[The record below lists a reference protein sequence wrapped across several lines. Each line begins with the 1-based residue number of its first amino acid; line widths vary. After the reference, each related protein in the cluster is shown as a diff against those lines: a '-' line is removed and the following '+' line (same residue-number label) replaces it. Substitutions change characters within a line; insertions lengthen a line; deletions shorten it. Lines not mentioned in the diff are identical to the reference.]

1 MTGPC
6 SPKISLLAATA
17 IVLATVA
24 PACAGSAKPQVL
36 PPHHATRPPI
46 ISQLPESGPVANAAA
61 GLAKL
66 YGGTPVD
73 VLTYH
78 NDAGRTG
85 WNQSETDLTPASVA
99 SAKFGL
105 LKTLRVDGNV
115 FAQPLLVSGFVLPDG
130 SKHDVLV
137 IATGHDSVYAYDAQ
151 TYALLWHVSLGK
163 PQASNDVG
171 CSDVQPEYG
180 ISGTPV
186 ILRSGTSHATIYLV
200 AATEPSSY
208 SFHTQLHALDLGT
221 GLDATPAVEISP
233 SATLA
238 DGSTVGFDP
247 QNQWNRVGLASG
259 SNSIYIGIGSHCDN
273 NSGNSTGWLLR
284 YSPGLAL
291 QAAFHTIETS
301 GGTELASIWM
311 SGFAPALDPS
321 GDLFVVTGN
330 GNTRAA
336 AKDWG
341 ESAISLTPAL
351 NRVRGRFTP
360 SAYGSLNTN
369 DLDFGSGGVMLL
381 PVVAGQTVPP
391 LAVAMG
397 KSAVLY
403 LLDQAKLGG
412 LKPNDGGALQATTI
426 STRSFAGLWGGPA
439 YYAGANGPTVYAQT
453 DSDVLRAFAVATTG
467 TAALTQTVTGTTQA
481 GFGGS
486 LPIVSSNGAA
496 AATGVVW
503 LIRRTAP
510 VELEAYNA
518 DSLGTPIFSAN
529 AGGPWSNTDNNN
541 PFLTPMV
548 ANGRVYAPAYKT
560 VKVFGLTE

>member
-1 MTGPC
+1 M
-6 SPKISLLAATA
+6 
-17 IVLATVA
+17 
-24 PACAGSAKPQVL
+24 
-36 PPHHATRPPI
+36 
-46 ISQLPESGPVANAAA
+46 
-61 GLAKL
+61 
-66 YGGTPVD
+66 
-73 VLTYH
+73 
-78 NDAGRTG
+78 
-85 WNQSETDLTPASVA
+85 
-99 SAKFGL
+99 
-105 LKTLRVDGNV
+105 
-115 FAQPLLVSGFVLPDG
+115 
-130 SKHDVLV
+130 
-137 IATGHDSVYAYDAQ
+137 
-151 TYALLWHVSLGK
+151 
-163 PQASNDVG
+163 
-171 CSDVQPEYG
+171 
-180 ISGTPV
+180 
-186 ILRSGTSHATIYLV
+186 
-200 AATEPSSY
+200 
-208 SFHTQLHALDLGT
+208 
-221 GLDATPAVEISP
+221 EISP

-341 ESAISLTPAL
+341 ESAISLTPTL

-426 STRSFAGLWGGPA
+426 TTRSFAGLWGGPA
-439 YYAGANGPTVYAQT
+439 YYDGANGPTVYAQT

-481 GFGGS
+481 GYGGS
-486 LPIVSSNGAA
+486 LPIVSSNGANP
-496 AATGVVW
+496 ATGVVW
-503 LIRRTAP
+503 LVRRTAP

-518 DSLGTPIFSAN
+518 DLLGTPIFSAN